1 MMVLLIMQNNIIM
14 KPLNQNK
21 MEVIILII
29 VIFGFALDRMD
40 ASFIIKN
47 QGQILKKIEEINKK
61 LKSE

>member
-1 MMVLLIMQNNIIM
+1 MANNTTM

-29 VIFGFALDRMD
+29 VIFKFVLDRLD
-40 ASFIIKN
+40 ASSIIKN
-47 QGQILKKIEEINKK
+47 QGQILKKIEEVNNK

>member
-1 MMVLLIMQNNIIM
+1 
-14 KPLNQNK
+14 

-29 VIFGFALDRMD
+29 VIFGFVLDRMD

-47 QGQILKKIEEINKK
+47 QRQILKKIEEVNNK